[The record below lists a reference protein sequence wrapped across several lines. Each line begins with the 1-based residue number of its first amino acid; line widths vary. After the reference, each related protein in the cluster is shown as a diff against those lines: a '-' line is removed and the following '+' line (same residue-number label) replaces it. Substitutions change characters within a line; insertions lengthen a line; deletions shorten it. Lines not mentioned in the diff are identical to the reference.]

1 MRIIM
6 MVLVA
11 GPILFGCKDS
21 RGPSSTSSTGD
32 SVTNS
37 APIISGSP
45 PSSIQYGTTYSFQ
58 PNASDPDDD
67 TLTFTVE
74 NKPDWASFD
83 SSTGRIFGQPA
94 MSEIGVYDDIIISVS
109 DGTIR
114 ASLSPFSVTV
124 NQIALGSVTLS
135 WSAPTQNAD
144 GSTLTDLAGYK
155 IYYGTNSGSYDQH
168 VRIDNPSITTYV
180 VEELSPATYY
190 FAATSFNNS
199 GVESEYSGEIIRTI
213 N

>member
-21 RGPSSTSSTGD
+21 GGPSASGD
-32 SVTNS
+32 DAANS
-37 APIISGSP
+37 APTISGTPASYTR
-45 PSSIQYGTTYSFQ
+45 YGDTYSFE
-58 PNASDPDDD
+58 PIAYDADGD
-67 TLTFTVE
+67 TLNFTVQ
-74 NKPDWASFD
+74 NKPTWASFD
-83 SSTGRIFGQPA
+83 SSTGRIFGTPE
-94 MSEIGVYDDIIISVS
+94 MSEVGVYDDIVISVS
-109 DGTIR
+109 DGANR
-114 ASLSPFSVTV
+114 ASLSAFSVTV
-124 NQIALGSVTLS
+124 SQSAMGSVTLS

-144 GSTLTDLAGYK
+144 GSALTDLAGYK
-155 IYYGTNSGSYDQH
+155 IYYGRESGAYDQH

-199 GVESEYSGEIIRTI
+199 GVESAYSGEVIRTV